1 MKKNTYF
8 IAILISCIGL
18 LNACKS
24 DVDLSNIDMSSQIN
38 LGIALPIGSMSAT
51 IGDFLGDSLIE
62 QIMVDELGIFHFCDT
77 LPLQTREFHSI
88 DLTRYLLHTQEPEQ
102 FYIREQYP
110 GAIIPSNQSIKG
122 LKFNMI
128 LDVSG
133 INENHEHQRV
143 DSIFVTEA
151 NFTSIINVN
160 ELDLKWSEIEQIR
173 IVLDKQLFA
182 RKKGN
187 EIIIPTQG
195 KNFGNQIPIIIDD
208 FILSLMK
215 DKKKPGE
222 TIQQVP
228 IDIVFDLKTSHS
240 IPVNANSYI
249 QYDMTVNFINYDAIW
264 GYFDASQELKDEDEI
279 LIDSLWS
286 GWRNFQNLTLKF
298 AEPKL
303 SLLVTHQIAAPLFV
317 HINHIYTKNN
327 TTGETKY
334 ATWDG
339 QKSINIPLP
348 NTLDPVHSSF
358 DAQISNSVNFSNAAD
373 KGNIDELFNVKPD
386 SVAYSYYIDIDLNKL
401 KSDYNNQGRLV
412 ENTSMTAE
420 AAVDLP
426 FIFDKESKINYTIDI
441 DSLDFSDLTIDSI
454 IHSADIIEKINHTEL
469 KLILLVRNYIP
480 FALNANILFFDQ
492 DGKPIDLKLIN
503 NSGIFALSAPNKVDN
518 NGFISEP
525 TDNTVILSID
535 QTQFDILAQVKRI
548 SLDLS
553 LGDNTVKAYL
563 HKNTKLE
570 IKLGLTARVDAVF
583 DFNSF
588 SNN

>member
-151 NFTSIINVN
+151 NFTSIINVT

-348 NTLDPVHSSF
+348 IACTMPGGM
-358 DAQISNSVNFSNAAD
+358 
-373 KGNIDELFNVKPD
+373 K
-386 SVAYSYYIDIDLNKL
+386 
-401 KSDYNNQGRLV
+401 
-412 ENTSMTAE
+412 NTSPVFT
-420 AAVDLP
+420 
-426 FIFDKESKINYTIDI
+426 
-441 DSLDFSDLTIDSI
+441 
-454 IHSADIIEKINHTEL
+454 
-469 KLILLVRNYIP
+469 LIL
-480 FALNANILFFDQ
+480 F
-492 DGKPIDLKLIN
+492 K
-503 NSGIFALSAPNKVDN
+503 
-518 NGFISEP
+518 
-525 TDNTVILSID
+525 
-535 QTQFDILAQVKRI
+535 
-548 SLDLS
+548 
-553 LGDNTVKAYL
+553 
-563 HKNTKLE
+563 KN
-570 IKLGLTARVDAVF
+570 
-583 DFNSF
+583 
-588 SNN
+588 

>member
-88 DLTRYLLHTQEPEQ
+88 DLTRYLLHTQEPEK

-110 GAIIPSNQSIKG
+110 GAFIPSNQSIKG

-249 QYDMTVNFINYDAIW
+249 QYDMKVNFINYDAIW

-441 DSLDFSDLTIDSI
+441 DSLDFSDITIDSI

-570 IKLGLTARVDAVF
+570 IKLGLSARVDAVF

>member
-151 NFTSIINVN
+151 NFSSIINVN

-215 DKKKPGE
+215 NKKKPGE

>member
-348 NTLDPVHSSF
+348 NTLDPVHSSL

>member
-441 DSLDFSDLTIDSI
+441 DSLDFSDITIDSI

-525 TDNTVILSID
+525 TDNNVILSID

-583 DFNSF
+583 DFNSS

>member
-88 DLTRYLLHTQEPEQ
+88 DLTRYLLHTQEPEK

-151 NFTSIINVN
+151 NFSSIINVN

-441 DSLDFSDLTIDSI
+441 DSLDFSDITIDSI

>member
-88 DLTRYLLHTQEPEQ
+88 DLTRYLLHTQEPEK

-441 DSLDFSDLTIDSI
+441 DSLDFSDITIDST

>member
-88 DLTRYLLHTQEPEQ
+88 DLTRYLLHTQEPEK

-195 KNFGNQIPIIIDD
+195 KNFGDQIPIIIDD

-286 GWRNFQNLTLKF
+286 GWSNFQNLTLKF

-348 NTLDPVHSSF
+348 STLDPVHSSF

-441 DSLDFSDLTIDSI
+441 DSLDFSDITIDSI
-454 IHSADIIEKINHTEL
+454 VHSADIIEKINHTEL

>member
-570 IKLGLTARVDAVF
+570 IKLGLTALVDAVF

>member
-88 DLTRYLLHTQEPEQ
+88 DLTRYLLHTQEPEK

-151 NFTSIINVN
+151 NFSSIINVN

-348 NTLDPVHSSF
+348 NTLDPIHSSF

-441 DSLDFSDLTIDSI
+441 DSLDFSDITIDSI

>member
-441 DSLDFSDLTIDSI
+441 DSLDFSDITIDSI

>member
-88 DLTRYLLHTQEPEQ
+88 DLTRYLLHTQEPEK

-441 DSLDFSDLTIDSI
+441 DSLDFSDITIDSI

>member
-441 DSLDFSDLTIDSI
+441 DSLDFSDITIDSI

-525 TDNTVILSID
+525 TDNNVILSID

>member
-160 ELDLKWSEIEQIR
+160 ELDLKWNEIEQIR

>member
-151 NFTSIINVN
+151 NFSSIINVN

>member
-215 DKKKPGE
+215 NKKKPGE

>member
-151 NFTSIINVN
+151 NFSSIINVN

-441 DSLDFSDLTIDSI
+441 DSLDFSDITIDSI

>member
-88 DLTRYLLHTQEPEQ
+88 DLTRYLLHTQEPEK

>member
-441 DSLDFSDLTIDSI
+441 DSLDFSDITIDSI

-583 DFNSF
+583 DFNSL